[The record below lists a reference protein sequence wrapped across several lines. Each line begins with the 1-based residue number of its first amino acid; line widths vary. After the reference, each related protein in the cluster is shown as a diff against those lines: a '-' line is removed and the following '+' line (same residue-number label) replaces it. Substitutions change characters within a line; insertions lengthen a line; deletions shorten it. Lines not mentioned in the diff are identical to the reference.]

1 MKKSILLIAVLMS
14 VVSLGSRAND
24 AGWKQL
30 REFVLLMN
38 SQCPIPVGSTVN
50 ITSMSLDS
58 GDILME
64 LAPNQQLT
72 SGFKQATLNA
82 DDYRNVFTALLPTSF
97 DLMPDTRV
105 MYKMFVDAGAGMK
118 IVIKSGNGSEPSVTR
133 LSNAELSKAL
143 TDTPDYKKAAEI
155 QARFTNMICPAKMGY
170 ATTTG
175 VKIKDNSFVTEI
187 IVDEKQVNIDVL
199 SQNQA
204 YSKQAILNVLKAG
217 TELPTIALFFQCAKA
232 GYDVV
237 YNYVGDMSGKT
248 VSIVITPAEAL
259 SNINLQGK

>member
-14 VVSLGSRAND
+14 VISLGCHAND
-24 AGWKQL
+24 DAWKQL

-64 LAPNQQLT
+64 LTPNIQLT
-72 SGFKQATLNA
+72 SGFQQVSVSA
-82 DDYRNVFTALLPTSF
+82 DEYRDLFMALLPASF

-105 MYKMFVDAGAGMK
+105 MYQTFADAGAGMK
-118 IVIKSGNGSEPSVTR
+118 VILKSGTGAGPSVTR
-133 LSNAELSKAL
+133 LSNAELRKAL
-143 TDTPDYKKAAEI
+143 TYTPDYKKAAEI

-204 YSKQAILNVLKAG
+204 YSKQAIIDAIKAG
-217 TELPTIALFFQCAKA
+217 NELPTIALFFQCAKA

-237 YNYVGDMSGKT
+237 YNYVGNMSGKT
-248 VSIVITPAEAL
+248 VCITITPAEAL
-259 SNINLQGK
+259 SNINLSGK